1 MSDVTTLV
9 KESLFETLTSPIN
22 KQKTTKKKTRKT
34 EKKQK
39 RRTFDFFLI

>member
-22 KQKTTKKKTRKT
+22 KQKTTKKKQEKPK
-34 EKKQK
+34 KKQNK
-39 RRTFDFFLI
+39 KENIFD